1 VKHARGVL
9 NSHAWGVQF
18 HVFWACHALHAQK
31 FRGVIGACLAKKY
44 MISNA
49 LLERLSI
56 NYFSVQ
62 FRATF
67 VTFSERG
74 VLLLSLASTKK
85 VLDAMRRG
93 DHFSVLC
100 QQTMCSTP

>member
-1 VKHARGVL
+1 M
-9 NSHAWGVQF
+9 HAWGVQF
-18 HVFWACHALHAQK
+18 HVFWACHALLAQN

-44 MISNA
+44 IISNA
-49 LLERLSI
+49 LLGRQST

-67 VTFSERG
+67 VAFSGRG
-74 VLLLSLASTKK
+74 VILLRLASTNK

-93 DHFSVLC
+93 DHFSVVC
-100 QQTMCSTP
+100 PQTMCSTP